1 MKLSNSDNY
10 LQKDTQNED
19 LENVRKQELLGRLER
34 HKEKLARKNRDKK
47 LTKDRRNKRR
57 QKAKGYYV

>member
-10 LQKDTQNED
+10 FQKDMQNED
-19 LENVRKQELLGRLER
+19 LENVRKQELLSRLER
-34 HKEKLARKNRDKK
+34 YKERLARKNRDKK
-47 LTKDRRNKRR
+47 LTKGRRNKRR

>member
-1 MKLSNSDNY
+1 MKLSNSDSY

-19 LENVRKQELLGRLER
+19 LENVSKQELLGRLER
-34 HKEKLARKNRDKK
+34 YKERLARKNRDKK
-47 LTKDRRNKRR
+47 LTKDRRNRRR

>member
-34 HKEKLARKNRDKK
+34 YREKLARKSRDKK

>member
-1 MKLSNSDNY
+1 MKLSNSDSY

-19 LENVRKQELLGRLER
+19 LENVSKQELLGRLER
-34 HKEKLARKNRDKK
+34 YKERLARKNRDKK

>member
-10 LQKDTQNED
+10 FQKDMQNED
-19 LENVRKQELLGRLER
+19 LENVRKQELLSRLER
-34 HKEKLARKNRDKK
+34 YKERLARKNRDKK
-47 LTKDRRNKRR
+47 LTKDRRNRRR

>member
-19 LENVRKQELLGRLER
+19 LENVRKQEFLSRLER
-34 HKEKLARKNRDKK
+34 HKERLARKNRDKK

>member
-10 LQKDTQNED
+10 FQKDMQNED
-19 LENVRKQELLGRLER
+19 LENVRKQELLSRLER
-34 HKEKLARKNRDKK
+34 YKERLARKNRDKK

>member
-1 MKLSNSDNY
+1 MKLSNSDSY

-19 LENVRKQELLGRLER
+19 LENVRKQELLSRLER
-34 HKEKLARKNRDKK
+34 YKERLARKNRDKK
-47 LTKDRRNKRR
+47 LTKDRRNRRR

>member
-1 MKLSNSDNY
+1 MKLSNSDSY

-19 LENVRKQELLGRLER
+19 LENVSKQELLSRLER
-34 HKEKLARKNRDKK
+34 YKERLARKNRDKK